1 VLPFKVS
8 PSQVISLKTFDFA
21 GLSMAEVGTGS
32 PPISIVP
39 PKATS
44 NSAARALP
52 LNHSQAEIY
61 NLSGEPTT
69 GTLSTADTQRLRNQK
84 GYLPVSWMEART
96 QICRTLALMGGLCGS
111 DHPIPVGWRRML
123 RQYYRVEARLMRE
136 MDTEVG
142 PRLSPSLFIFNLQL
156 ILRDWFVEQTMT
168 GQRVTIAAPDFGQY
182 LKVFERQNNLHWL
195 LSVTNIPS
203 LLALQA
209 PAVPFQNRDPDVAH
223 RPVTAAPTPAGGTT
237 STPCPDRTSRTG
249 CAGSSS
255 GRSHQLGRRKRGDAE
270 GYA

>member
-21 GLSMAEVGTGS
+21 GLSMAEAGTGAPPPQQRAS
-32 PPISIVP
+32 P
-39 PKATS
+39 ATS

-52 LNHSQAEIY
+52 LNQSQTETY

-123 RQYYRVEARLMRE
+123 RQYDRVEARLMRE
-136 MDTEVG
+136 MDT
-142 PRLSPSLFIFNLQL
+142 
-156 ILRDWFVEQTMT
+156 
-168 GQRVTIAAPDFGQY
+168 
-182 LKVFERQNNLHWL
+182 
-195 LSVTNIPS
+195 
-203 LLALQA
+203 
-209 PAVPFQNRDPDVAH
+209 
-223 RPVTAAPTPAGGTT
+223 
-237 STPCPDRTSRTG
+237 
-249 CAGSSS
+249 
-255 GRSHQLGRRKRGDAE
+255 
-270 GYA
+270 